1 MNEKKRHERVF
12 AFFYFLLRPFLT
24 RKFNYTYD
32 PICVEGNCFLLC
44 NHNLELDPVLLSLA
58 AGRQT
63 YFVASEHIMRKGFG
77 TWFLMRYFRPII
89 HTKGTTG
96 LQTTV
101 SILKALKAGD
111 SVAMYPEG
119 NRSFNGMTGA
129 IFPAGGKLARRSGAS
144 LVTYRI
150 EGGYL
155 TQPRWSKSLRRGKLT
170 GKLVHI
176 YSPAELK
183 AMTDDEVNAAIER
196 DLFEDAY
203 ATERRE
209 RIPFRG
215 HDLAEGL
222 ETALFACPQ
231 CGRIGTLHSH
241 GDTVACDC
249 GFAADY
255 DEYGMLHGTDGKE
268 RTVTEWD
275 AWQRQHLAALMGQGG
290 TEPLFTDEVTVL
302 TIEGHEIRASHTG
315 TLTACRDRF
324 TFGDRTLTPGEIEG
338 AAVFSRNVLTVHAG
352 SQYEIRGAEDFS
364 ALKYLYLYNLM
375 GKEQ

>member
-1 MNEKKRHERVF
+1 MDEKKRHKRAF
-12 AFFYFLLRPFLT
+12 AFFGPLLRPFIK

-32 PICVEGNCFLLC
+32 PIEVEGNYFLLC
-44 NHNLELDPVLLSLA
+44 NHNLELDPVLLGLA
-58 AGRQT
+58 AGQQV

-77 TWFLMRYFRPII
+77 TWFLMRYFHPII
-89 HTKGTTG
+89 HTKGATG

-119 NRSFNGMTGA
+119 NRSFNGLTGA

-155 TQPRWSKSLRRGKLT
+155 TQPRWSLSLRKGKLR

-176 YSPAELK
+176 YSPDELK
-183 AMTDDEVNAAIER
+183 GMTDAEVNAAIER

-203 ATERRE
+203 ATQKRE
-209 RIPFRG
+209 PVAFHG

-222 ETALFACPQ
+222 ETTLFACPV
-231 CGRIGTLHSH
+231 CGEIGKLHSH
-241 GDTVACDC
+241 GGRIECAC
-249 GFAADY
+249 GFGADY
-255 DEYGMLHGTDGKE
+255 DEYGMLHGTDGTD

-275 AWQRQHLAALMGQGG
+275 RWQRQHLAERMGQDV
-290 TEPLFTDEVTVL
+290 PLFADQVTVL
-302 TIEGHEIRASHTG
+302 EIEGHEIRATHTG
-315 TLTACRDRF
+315 TLTAYRDRF
-324 TFGDRTLTPGEIEG
+324 TFGDRTLTRREIEG
-338 AAVFSRNVLTVHAG
+338 AAIFSRNVLTVHAG
-352 SQYEIRGAEDFS
+352 CQYEIRGAEDFS
-364 ALKYLYLYNLM
+364 ALKYLYLYELM